1 VALLFKV
8 ASSSQAKQGGV
19 IRTCTT
25 AAYTIVRLAKMCS
38 TAAAYSVLRL
48 AQPCAD
54 WATTAACLA
63 QPCADWATTAAYIVV
78 RLAEPYS
85 TAAACI
91 VLRLAK
97 PSSNWATTAAYTV
110 VRLAER
116 TPLLLPTLLC
126 IWPNHVLP
134 CPRHPPLLNKG

>member
-48 AQPCAD
+48 AK
-54 WATTAACLA
+54 
-63 QPCADWATTAAYIVV
+63 PCADWATTAAYIVV